1 MAEEYLPEG
10 FKVGQIRAEY
20 KVSAIYGDAICPYV
34 QTKEDER
41 FVVDLQ
47 NEAGKT
53 FALIEFA
60 RAIV

>member
-1 MAEEYLPEG
+1 MAEEYLKEG
-10 FKVGQIRAEY
+10 FKIGQIRAEY
-20 KVSAIYGDAICPYV
+20 KMSAVYGDVIHPYI
-34 QTKEDER
+34 QTEEDER

-60 RAIV
+60 RAVS